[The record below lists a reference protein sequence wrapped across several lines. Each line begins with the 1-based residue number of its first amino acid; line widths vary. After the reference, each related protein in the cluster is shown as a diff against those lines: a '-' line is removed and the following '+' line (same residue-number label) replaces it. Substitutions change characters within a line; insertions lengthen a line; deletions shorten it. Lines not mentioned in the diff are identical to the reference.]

1 MIGNILE
8 GYAVDTTETISI
20 SPKIHVPMWYILF
33 LPLTALF
40 YVLQGQS
47 IYNVGTWILEDH
59 QGP

>member
-33 LPLTALF
+33 FAF
-40 YVLQGQS
+40 
-47 IYNVGTWILEDH
+47 NGTFLRPSRPKYIQCRHMD
-59 QGP
+59 P